1 VTLLKFRKLAG
12 SRRSTST
19 PILIVHQTRWSRRW
33 EVNVLEERLWHMVR
47 THANARMGPCT
58 PTHKMRWTALARLPT
73 SWRVEHQNTPFR
85 HRLLLLLQHAVDSV
99 ATTGRRLAASSSGD
113 DAFVRPPLPK
123 LHAQCGRQ
131 RKSSNSV
138 AGSRDAWLG
147 AAMRGWEPRCVAEN
161 KRWAGNTEA

>member
-1 VTLLKFRKLAG
+1 MTLLKFRKLAG
-12 SRRSTST
+12 SRRSTRT

-73 SWRVEHQNTPFR
+73 SWRVEHQTSPFR
-85 HRLLLLLQHAVDSV
+85 HRLLLLLPPAVDSV

-113 DAFVRPPLPK
+113 NGFVWPHCPSCTRNAVVDGNQAIP
-123 LHAQCGRQ
+123 
-131 RKSSNSV
+131 
-138 AGSRDAWLG
+138 WLG
-147 AAMRGWEPRCVAEN
+147 AAMHGWEPRRVAGN
-161 KRWAGNTEA
+161 RAAWLSWAGNTEA